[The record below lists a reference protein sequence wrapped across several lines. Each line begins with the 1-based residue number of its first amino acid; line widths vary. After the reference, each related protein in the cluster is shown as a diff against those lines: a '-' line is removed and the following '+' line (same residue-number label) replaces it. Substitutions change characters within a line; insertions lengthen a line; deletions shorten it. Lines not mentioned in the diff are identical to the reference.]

1 MKAVTEKE
9 VDKLLLDQSS
19 RLPDVILEELKGQAL
34 AAGVTKAELETIIGD
49 VGKRVEYAKVE
60 PGEAVGI
67 VAAQS
72 MGEPST
78 QMTMRT
84 FHYAGVAELNVTLGL
99 PRIMEIVDAR
109 KQPSTPMMT
118 IFLDEAVRSDRE
130 GVKAIA
136 NQIGAVNYEDI
147 VESTETSLM
156 DFSVKFKLDSETMKI
171 KGITVEDVVKRLN
184 KSKVE
189 VADFTKT
196 SIILKAKAQELRE
209 LRKLTTKVLAIH
221 IKGLKGVER
230 AVVKKEGDEY
240 VIYTEGSN
248 LKEVFKMEG
257 LDTSRTK
264 SNDILEIES
273 VLGIEAARGSII
285 SEILDTLNEQ
295 GLRVDVRHIML
306 IASAMTVN
314 GRIRAIGR
322 HGISGDKSSVLARAA
337 FEITVDNLLMAGVKG
352 EYEALDG
359 VVKNVIVGQPV
370 HLGTGMVELAM
381 KMKNDGE
388 DKK

>member
-257 LDTSRTK
+257 LDTGRTK

-359 VVKNVIVGQPV
+359 VVKNVIV
-370 HLGTGMVELAM
+370 
-381 KMKNDGE
+381 
-388 DKK
+388 

>member
-1 MKAVTEKE
+1 MKALTEKQIDKKISVHADKVPDLILSE
-9 VDKLLLDQSS
+9 VRHEALKAKVSSKELDIVLGEIS
-19 RLPDVILEELKGQAL
+19 
-34 AAGVTKAELETIIGD
+34 
-49 VGKRVEYAKVE
+49 KRVDYAMVE
-60 PGEAVGI
+60 PGEAVGV

-118 IFLDEAVRSDRE
+118 IYLKEDIKANRE
-130 GVKAIA
+130 KVKEIA
-136 NQIGAVNYEDI
+136 NRIGAVNFGDI
-147 VESTETSLM
+147 VDRTETSLM
-156 DFSVKFKLDSETMKI
+156 DFSVTFKLDKETMRT
-171 KGITVEDVVKRLN
+171 KGIDVEEVVTRLN

-189 VADFTKT
+189 VPDFNA
-196 SIILKAKAQELRE
+196 SMIVLKSKVQELRE
-209 LRKLTTKVLAIH
+209 LRKLTNKVQGIH
-221 IKGLKGVER
+221 VKGIKGVER
-230 AVVKKEGDEY
+230 AVVKREGLEY

-248 LKEVFKMEG
+248 LKEVFKIDG
-257 LDTSRTK
+257 IDKTRTK
-264 SNDILEIES
+264 CNDVLEIER
-273 VLGIEAARGSII
+273 VLGIEAARGAIT

-295 GLRVDVRHIML
+295 GLRVDIRHITL

-314 GRIRAIGR
+314 GRVRAIGR

-352 EYEALDG
+352 EYEELDG
-359 VVKNVIVGQPV
+359 VVKNVIVGQPI
-370 HLGTGMVELAM
+370 HLGTGMVELSM
-381 KMKNDGE
+381 KL
-388 DKK
+388 KKEAAK